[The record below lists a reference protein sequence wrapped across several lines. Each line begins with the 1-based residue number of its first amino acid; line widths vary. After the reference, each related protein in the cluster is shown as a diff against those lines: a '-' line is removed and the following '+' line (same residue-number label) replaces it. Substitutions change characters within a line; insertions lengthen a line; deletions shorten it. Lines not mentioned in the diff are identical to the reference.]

1 MAISHEIIAV
11 TKIHWYCQK
20 LHIGKDPGTEE
31 RFVAR
36 GGDEDQMQH
45 CLWNTGH
52 TEQRPQPLSCLLPAS
67 RTPQFWGDP
76 SGSARM
82 CRNNI
87 LPFPGKISLPLKWEI
102 TVLTL
107 RGWQWHY

>member
-45 CLWNTGH
+45 CPRIPGT
-52 TEQRPQPLSCLLPAS
+52 LSKDHS
-67 RTPQFWGDP
+67 
-76 SGSARM
+76 
-82 CRNNI
+82 
-87 LPFPGKISLPLKWEI
+87 
-102 TVLTL
+102 
-107 RGWQWHY
+107 H